1 MKFYDPNKKSM
12 IRQAFDGSG
21 GFMEAE
27 ADHAGMNMDDIFSQF
42 GDFRQCLGGGGGSKV
57 N

>member
-1 MKFYDPNKKSM
+1 M

-21 GFMEAE
+21 GFGGGGGGG
-27 ADHAGMNMDDIFSQF
+27 HAGMNMDDIFSQF

-57 N
+57 KLTRC